1 MARLVLNQ
9 ITREFGDFTAT
20 DRISLDIEDGEFL
33 VLLGPSGCG
42 KTTLLRMIAGLL
54 EPTSGSIEVDGADIT
69 ALPARKRDLA
79 MVFQSYALYPHL
91 SVEKNLAFPLKVR
104 KTPKT
109 EIAERVRSAAET
121 VEIAHLLDRKP
132 KELSGGQRQRVAVA
146 RALVREPR
154 AFLMDEPLSNL
165 DAKLRTATRR
175 ELAALH
181 RKLGAT
187 FIYVTHDQ
195 VEAMTMATK
204 IALLNGGRIEQ
215 HGTPEEL
222 YDTPSSVF
230 AAGFLGSP
238 AMNLLDATLT
248 TTDGKISVFAP
259 GVEAVLWE
267 GATPERDI
275 VIGVRPEHLSVFAAG
290 APEAVPTAGVALR
303 GTVELIENLGREQ
316 LVHCRVGEERVTVAC
331 EREDAWG
338 IGELVVLAAP
348 VSRVHL
354 FDRESGRRLEWRSE
368 AGSTAAGPE
377 RRAAGRA
384 VTRADHRAD
393 SRADSR
399 AELPAGSLPLSS

>member
-9 ITREFGDFTAT
+9 ISREFGDFTAT
-20 DRISLDIEDGEFL
+20 DRITLDIADGEFL

-54 EPTSGSIEVDGADIT
+54 EPTSGSLEVDGRDIT

-91 SVEKNLAFPLKVR
+91 SVEKNLAFPLRVR
-104 KTPKT
+104 KTPKD
-109 EIAERVRSAAET
+109 EILRRVRAAAEA
-121 VEIAHLLDRKP
+121 VEIDHLLDRKP
-132 KELSGGQRQRVAVA
+132 KELSGGQRQRVALA
-146 RALVREPR
+146 RALVREPK

-187 FIYVTHDQ
+187 FVYVTHDQ

-204 IALLNGGRIEQ
+204 IALLNRGRVEQ
-215 HGTPEEL
+215 YGTPEEL

-248 TTDGKISVFAP
+248 TTAGHISAFAP
-259 GVEAVLWE
+259 GTEAVLWAGE
-267 GATPERDI
+267 TPERDI
-275 VIGVRPEHLSVFAAG
+275 VMGVRPEHLSVFAGGSA
-290 APEAVPTAGVALR
+290 EAVPTAGVALR

-316 LVHCRVGEERVTVAC
+316 LVHCRVGEHRVTAAC
-331 EREDAWG
+331 AREETWQLGD
-338 IGELVVLAAP
+338 LVVLTAP

-354 FDRESGRRLEWRSE
+354 FDRESGRRLEWSPTDARS
-368 AGSTAAGPE
+368 
-377 RRAAGRA
+377 
-384 VTRADHRAD
+384 
-393 SRADSR
+393 
-399 AELPAGSLPLSS
+399 AEDENPARINLPLTPPMSAVSPLERIHIS

>member
-1 MARLVLNQ
+1 MARLEINNL
-9 ITREFGDFTAT
+9 TRTFGAFTAT
-20 DRISLDIEDGEFL
+20 DNISLQIEDGEFL

-54 EPTSGSIEVDGADIT
+54 EPTSGSIVVDGRDIT

-91 SVEKNLAFPLKVR
+91 TVAKNLAFPLKVR
-104 KTPKT
+104 GMSKT
-109 EIAERVRSAAET
+109 EIAQRVQHAAET

-146 RALVREPR
+146 RALVREPQ

-181 RKLGAT
+181 RRLGAT

-204 IALLNGGRIEQ
+204 IALLNAGKVEQ
-215 HGTPEEL
+215 YGTPKEL

-248 TTDGKISVFAP
+248 ATAGSISVFAQ
-259 GVEAVLWE
+259 GVEAVLWA
-267 GATPERDI
+267 GDTPDREI
-275 VIGVRPEHLSVFAAG
+275 VLGVRPEHLTIFPTGSHH
-290 APEAVPTAGVALR
+290 AVPTSGAAMR

-316 LVHCRVGEERVTVAC
+316 LVHCRVGENRVVVAC
-331 EREDAWG
+331 AREEAHEV
-338 IGELVVLAAP
+338 GEPVVIAAEAE
-348 VSRVHL
+348 RVHL
-354 FDRESGRRLEWRSE
+354 FDRASGRRLEWQADPDQNPGASIDARE
-368 AGSTAAGPE
+368 VLAARFPATHIYSTQ
-377 RRAAGRA
+377 
-384 VTRADHRAD
+384 
-393 SRADSR
+393 
-399 AELPAGSLPLSS
+399 